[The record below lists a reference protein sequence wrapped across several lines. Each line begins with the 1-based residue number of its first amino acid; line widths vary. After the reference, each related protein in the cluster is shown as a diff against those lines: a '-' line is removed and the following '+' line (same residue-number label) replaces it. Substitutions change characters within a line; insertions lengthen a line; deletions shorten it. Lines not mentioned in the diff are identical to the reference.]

1 MKNAAVILVALAI
14 SVWAQAQ
21 DSAQEPDESV
31 MACPMTGMTSP
42 MQEGGGGRKMMG
54 RMVGMFSLSR
64 EEITALL
71 TEHNQTLQ
79 LSDAQV
85 QQIAERIE
93 ASQGE
98 KTEKSMKAMMERMQA
113 GAKQCGC
120 MEAKANR

>member
-1 MKNAAVILVALAI
+1 MKNSAVILVVVAI

-21 DSAQEPDESV
+21 DSAQGPDESV
-31 MACPMTGMTSP
+31 TACPMMGMTSP
-42 MQEGGGGRKMMG
+42 MQEEGGERKMMG
-54 RMVGMFSLSR
+54 RMAGMFSLSR
-64 EEITALL
+64 EEIAALL

-113 GAKQCGC
+113 GARQCGC

>member
-1 MKNAAVILVALAI
+1 MKNSAVILVALAI

>member
-1 MKNAAVILVALAI
+1 MKNSAVILVALAI

-31 MACPMTGMTSP
+31 MACPMMGMTSP

-54 RMVGMFSLSR
+54 RMAGMFSLSR
-64 EEITALL
+64 EEIAALL

-79 LSDAQV
+79 LSEAQV

-98 KTEKSMKAMMERMQA
+98 KTEKSMKAMMERRQA
-113 GAKQCGC
+113 GARQCSC

>member
-1 MKNAAVILVALAI
+1 MKNSIVILVALAI

-31 MACPMTGMTSP
+31 MACPMMGMTSP

-54 RMVGMFSLSR
+54 RMAGMFSLSR

-71 TEHNQTLQ
+71 AEHHQALQ
-79 LSDAQV
+79 LSEAQV

-93 ASQGE
+93 ASQDE

-120 MEAKANR
+120 MEAKVNR

>member
-1 MKNAAVILVALAI
+1 MKNSAVILVALAI

-31 MACPMTGMTSP
+31 MACPMMGMTSP
-42 MQEGGGGRKMMG
+42 TREGGGERKMMG
-54 RMVGMFSLSR
+54 RMAGMFSLSR
-64 EEITALL
+64 EEIAALL
-71 TEHNQTLQ
+71 AEHSQTLQ

-113 GAKQCGC
+113 GARQCGC